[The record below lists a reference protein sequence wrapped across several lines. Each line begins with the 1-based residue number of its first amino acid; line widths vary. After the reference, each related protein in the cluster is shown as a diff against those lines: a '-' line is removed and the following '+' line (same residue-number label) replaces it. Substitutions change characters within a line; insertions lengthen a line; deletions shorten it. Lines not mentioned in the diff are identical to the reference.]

1 MLYNESNNFSSK
13 TINRLKKSCTKLRQA
28 VVDAGHSLDNY
39 KTDPRNVHEFL
50 LVSSAVDKLVYSYS
64 DLIVLLSKSVM
75 RFNRILYSDEEL
87 GFDTEFDSNYLI
99 VNSQSTNSQSTNSQS
114 TNELIKRLGLRQ
126 TEYGKYQ
133 GVLIHSDEQTS
144 LTEDDITLVVSYEEE
159 LLRMLRGES
168 IDHDNKKLLQSK

>member
-1 MLYNESNNFSSK
+1 
-13 TINRLKKSCTKLRQA
+13 
-28 VVDAGHSLDNY
+28 
-39 KTDPRNVHEFL
+39 
-50 LVSSAVDKLVYSYS
+50 
-64 DLIVLLSKSVM
+64 M